1 VAARWGCEVADGN
14 GYFAADADLDDEAAR
29 LRLIEQGSD
38 PGTFQ
43 RLVRLGVTAG
53 WRCLEVGAGAGSVAA
68 WLSDQVGPT
77 GHVVAVDID
86 TRHLDWLTAQNVTV
100 RAHDIV
106 ANDLETHHYDLVHCR
121 AVVEHL
127 HDPER
132 AMDQMASALRSG
144 GWLMTEG
151 ADFGQYRSVNER
163 HPLALVFDSVMSRTF
178 SFIKDAHIFDPFIA
192 KFLPRLLEDAGLEH
206 IEVEMDTTAVQGG
219 EPMAVMF
226 ETSWQRF
233 DPVLTARGILT
244 EAEAAV
250 RHEAHHDPTFA
261 FRSGAVAA
269 WGRHR

>member
-1 VAARWGCEVADGN
+1 VADGN

-151 ADFGQYRSVNER
+151 ADFGQYRSVN
-163 HPLALVFDSVMSRTF
+163 
-178 SFIKDAHIFDPFIA
+178 
-192 KFLPRLLEDAGLEH
+192 
-206 IEVEMDTTAVQGG
+206 
-219 EPMAVMF
+219 
-226 ETSWQRF
+226 
-233 DPVLTARGILT
+233 
-244 EAEAAV
+244 
-250 RHEAHHDPTFA
+250 
-261 FRSGAVAA
+261 
-269 WGRHR
+269 